1 MKILLSVLILLMAFS
16 VNAQNN
22 FLTPDSSTQIIVNG
36 LGGVASSS
44 IPQNFMNKFIFPG
57 FIDDNLKKEASDKMK
72 NKNYFGGNAIGNVNI
87 LFSALNDTSKKSNL
101 FGFGFGTRTEVDL
114 RFNKDLFYLTFYGN
128 QPFAGTTLNLNNTN
142 FNALSYSFLEFSF
155 GRSKITSNTCTS
167 LWGDIGLVLGH
178 GFTDLNL
185 KNASIFTEQNGDY
198 LALSASESSISM
210 SENLTTSSPK
220 GLGAKFDIH
229 YSQQTESSNL
239 LISVENIGGIL
250 WRNATSADIDT
261 TFYFEGIE
269 IENIFQLSDS
279 VWNQFSSIDSLI
291 TSKKEDIFKIIPID
305 FTVYYKKKLNLIYF
319 DLLARHRL
327 FANYTPF
334 VRAGLNFD
342 LPLFNPGITAAY
354 GGYSNLRIGLNTDI
368 KLINALKIQIGTNNV
383 LGAIIPKSTNALDV
397 YAGLLFRF

>member
-155 GRSKITSNTCTS
+155 GRS
-167 LWGDIGLVLGH
+167 
-178 GFTDLNL
+178 
-185 KNASIFTEQNGDY
+185 
-198 LALSASESSISM
+198 
-210 SENLTTSSPK
+210 
-220 GLGAKFDIH
+220 
-229 YSQQTESSNL
+229 
-239 LISVENIGGIL
+239 
-250 WRNATSADIDT
+250 
-261 TFYFEGIE
+261 
-269 IENIFQLSDS
+269 
-279 VWNQFSSIDSLI
+279 
-291 TSKKEDIFKIIPID
+291 
-305 FTVYYKKKLNLIYF
+305 
-319 DLLARHRL
+319 
-327 FANYTPF
+327 
-334 VRAGLNFD
+334 
-342 LPLFNPGITAAY
+342 
-354 GGYSNLRIGLNTDI
+354 
-368 KLINALKIQIGTNNV
+368 
-383 LGAIIPKSTNALDV
+383 
-397 YAGLLFRF
+397 

>member
-1 MKILLSVLILLMAFS
+1 MKILLSVLILLMGFS

-36 LGGVASSS
+36 IGGVASSS

-57 FIDDNLKKEASDKMK
+57 FIDDNLKKEASDKIK
-72 NKNYFGGNAIGNVNI
+72 NKNYFGGNAIGNINI
-87 LFSALNDTSKKSNL
+87 LFSALNDTSKTSKL
-101 FGFGFGTRTEVDL
+101 FGFGFGIRTEVDL
-114 RFNKDLFYLTFYGN
+114 RFTRDLFDLIFYGN

-142 FNALSYSFLEFSF
+142 FNALSYSFLELSF
-155 GRSKITSNTCTS
+155 GTSKITSNTCTS
-167 LWGDIGLVLGH
+167 LWGDMGLVLGH

-198 LALSASESSISM
+198 LALSASESTISM
-210 SENLTTSSPK
+210 SEALTTSFPK
-220 GLGAKFDIH
+220 GLGVKFDIH
-229 YSQQTESSNL
+229 YSQQTESSKL
-239 LISVENIGGIL
+239 FISVENIGGIL

-291 TSKKEDIFKIIPID
+291 TSKKEDIFKIIPVD

-342 LPLFNPGITAAY
+342 LPLFSPGITAAY

-368 KLINALKIQIGTNNV
+368 KLINALKIQIGTNNI
-383 LGAIIPKSTNALDV
+383 LGAIIPKSTNALDG